1 MIKKYYLPFNLAADV
16 NYLYIFSLYDLAEY
30 SKENKR
36 RETIHYNSIT
46 GLADSL
52 SISRSTL
59 NRLLEKPVYKLFFS
73 IDKEKKEIL
82 LYNNFGNDVKEKNF
96 VVLTDEEVSFLRKQN
111 DSLLCRY
118 FIYLKK
124 FCGIAKSKGSKQDF
138 TAKQFLSSIGY
149 STTSGANLS
158 KISYYNKLLS
168 DNGFISI
175 SSYRDE
181 SGHTRNIYST

>member
-1 MIKKYYLPFNLAADV
+1 VLQIFKQLHQKNTRSYIGKYMSKRRRKEKPQMIKKYYLPFNLAADV

-59 NRLLEKPVYKLFFS
+59 NRLLEKPDYKLFFS

-96 VVLTDEEVSFLRKQN
+96 VVLTDEEVSFLRK
-111 DSLLCRY
+111 
-118 FIYLKK
+118 
-124 FCGIAKSKGSKQDF
+124 
-138 TAKQFLSSIGY
+138 
-149 STTSGANLS
+149 
-158 KISYYNKLLS
+158 
-168 DNGFISI
+168 
-175 SSYRDE
+175 
-181 SGHTRNIYST
+181 